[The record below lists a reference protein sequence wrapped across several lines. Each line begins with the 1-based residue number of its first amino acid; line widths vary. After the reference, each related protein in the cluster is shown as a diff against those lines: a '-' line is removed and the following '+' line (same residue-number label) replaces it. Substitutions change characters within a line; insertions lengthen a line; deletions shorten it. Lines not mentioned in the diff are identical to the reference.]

1 MWNWDETK
9 RQRTLQDRDID
20 FADVVRFDFLN
31 AQIRPDLRR
40 DYGEPRFRVI
50 GMLDGRLH
58 VLIFAPRADARRV
71 ISLRRANA
79 REHRKWAASQ
89 N

>member
-1 MWNWDETK
+1 MWDWDEGK
-9 RQRTLQDRDID
+9 RPRTLQDRGID
-20 FADVVRFDFLN
+20 FADVARFDFE
-31 AQIRPDLRR
+31 AAEIRPDLRR

-58 VLIFAPRADARRV
+58 VLIFTPRAGGVRV

-79 REHRKWAASQ
+79 RERRKWPE
-89 N
+89 NP